1 MRASALLP
9 ALLAAAASGAG
20 YAVAAAEATAA
31 DPGWS
36 QVVARLRARHP
47 GAEVLTWKASP
58 LELREA
64 LARSRPR
71 HLAIVA
77 TPDAAG
83 RRFVAACHRLSRGI
97 DADPWPDVRWG
108 IVTGRDAASA
118 LRQLEGPD
126 SLVPRVALATTGID
140 LSLHD
145 RGLVLSDGAKG
156 RWHEKRA
163 PGDESGDAELPRNAA
178 AMWADYFRSARPGLL
193 VTSSH
198 GFQHGFET
206 PFGSGFIRV
215 RDGTLVPLEG
225 PDGKP
230 AGEPLADDP
239 APRVYLPVGNCLVGH
254 VDGPDCVVTAMMGR
268 LGVRQM
274 VGYTV
279 VTWFGRGG
287 WDLLGTWQGQPG
299 RHSLSEAFLI
309 NQARMEQDLLRL
321 APSAADFDLRLPDT
335 GNPMPEPAFRR
346 ILASPLAREA
356 LGGLDP
362 RSKEAQERA
371 RQLVGLLWDRET
383 VAFYGDPAFDAR
395 LTPREGTGWVATLE
409 EDAAGATVTVRFADA
424 AAAAKGAPDLA
435 FFPRT
440 RLARPRLAE
449 GPAGTLV
456 ADDLILLRAPSPAAG
471 QLEVRARVLGG
482 G

>member
-1 MRASALLP
+1 MRATCLLL
-9 ALLAAAASGAG
+9 ALLAATASADG
-20 YAVAAAEATAA
+20 YAVAAAEATAS
-31 DPGWS
+31 DPGWAK
-36 QVVARLRARHP
+36 VIARLRERHP
-47 GAEVLTWKASP
+47 GAELLTWKSSP
-58 LELREA
+58 VELREA
-64 LARSRPR
+64 LGRSRPR

-77 TPDAAG
+77 PPDKAG
-83 RRFVAACHRLSRGI
+83 RRFVAALHRLSRGI

-108 IVTGRDAASA
+108 IVTGRDAGHA
-118 LRQLEGPD
+118 LRQLEGPRGV
-126 SLVPRVALATTGID
+126 VPRVALSTTGID

-145 RGLVLSDGAKG
+145 RGLILSDGSKG
-156 RWHEKRA
+156 RWHEKRG
-163 PGDESGDAELPRNAA
+163 PGDESGNPELPRNAA
-178 AMWADYFRSARPGLL
+178 AMWADYFRAEKPGLL

-206 PFGSGFIRV
+206 PFGTGFVKV
-215 RDGTLVPLEG
+215 REGTLVPLEG
-225 PDGKP
+225 PEGKP
-230 AGEPLADDP
+230 VGEPLADDP

-309 NQARMEQDLLRL
+309 NQARMEQDLLRM
-321 APSAADFDLRLPDT
+321 APSAATFDLRLPDT

-346 ILASPLAREA
+346 ILSSPLAAEA
-356 LGGLDP
+356 LAGMDP

-371 RQLVGLLWDRET
+371 RQLVGLIWDRET

-395 LTPREGTGWVATLE
+395 LTARADAGWSATLA
-409 EDAAGATVTVRFADA
+409 EDAGGATVVVRFADA

-435 FFPRT
+435 FFPAR
-440 RLARPRLAE
+440 RLANPRLAE
-449 GPAGTLV
+449 GPADTLA
-456 ADDLILLRAPSPAAG
+456 ADDLILLRSPRPAEG
-471 QLEVRARVLGG
+471 KLELRVRVTGG
-482 G
+482 

>member
-1 MRASALLP
+1 MRTAPLLL
-9 ALLAAAASGAG
+9 ALLAAAAPAAD
-20 YAVAAAEATAA
+20 YAVAVSEAALA
-31 DPGWS
+31 DAGWAK
-36 QVVARLRARHP
+36 VVARLRERHP
-47 GAEVLTWKASP
+47 GAEVVTWKASP
-58 LELREA
+58 LEAREA
-64 LARSRPR
+64 LGRARPR

-77 TPDAAG
+77 PPAEAG

-108 IVTGRDAASA
+108 IVTGRDAAAA
-118 LRQLEGPD
+118 LRQLEGP
-126 SLVPRVALATTGID
+126 SAVVPRVALATTGID
-140 LSLHD
+140 LGPHE
-145 RGLVLSDGAKG
+145 RGLILSDGTKG

-163 PGDESGDAELPRNAA
+163 PGDESGHPELPRAA
-178 AMWADYFRSARPGLL
+178 AALWADYFRAQRPGLL

-206 PFGSGFIRV
+206 PFGTGFLQV
-215 RDGTLVPLEG
+215 RDGTLVPLDRPG
-225 PDGKP
+225 GKP

-239 APRVYLPVGNCLVGH
+239 TPRVYLPVGNCLVGH

-287 WDLLGTWQGQPG
+287 WDLLATWQGRPG
-299 RHSLSEAFLI
+299 AHNLSEAFLI

-321 APSAADFDLRLPDT
+321 APSAAGYDLRLPDT

-346 ILASPLAREA
+346 ILASPLAAEA
-356 LGGLDP
+356 LAGLDP
-362 RSKEAQERA
+362 RSKDAQERA

-395 LTPREGTGWVATLE
+395 LAPREETGWKATLE
-409 EDAAGATVTVRFADA
+409 EDASGATVTVRFADA

-435 FFPRT
+435 FFPTR
-440 RLARPRLAE
+440 RLANPRLAE
-449 GPAGTLV
+449 GPADTLA
-456 ADDLILLRAPSPAAG
+456 ADDLILLRSPRPAEG
-471 QLEVRARVLGG
+471 KLEVRVRVTGG
-482 G
+482 